1 MVSAPAPVHVARLE
15 LRHRALSL
23 QRRRFWRE
31 LTYGSILLVADILTL
46 AAIFALLGML
56 PLDALIPG
64 MGEGGDSF
72 VRGLIPHSPSALARR
87 VTSLLFCLFVT
98 RCYAHTERSKHPAR
112 IAAALLLGLA
122 LPRWAEIWTS
132 NLPARWLLVGLVL
145 AVTWLALVLQR
156 RAFTLALRALDPRR
170 LDAARTL
177 LVGPAEDVER
187 LTRERRA
194 QPDKPPPPALVL
206 SGTWPHGTTESM
218 RELYDALAEF
228 DADAI
233 VVVGALSDAA
243 LQAVMIAASSAG
255 ASVYAT
261 RRNAFRGLDEPS
273 FVLRRAE
280 PLSVLSRPAL
290 VGYQL
295 VLKRTVDVA
304 GALLML
310 VVLSPLLALVALAV
324 RVTSRGPALFR
335 QIRVGLG
342 GDPFVLLKFRT
353 MVHDAEFRQA
363 ALQESNVYSEDP
375 LFKLAHDPR
384 TTPIGVFLRKSSLD
398 ELPQLINVLR
408 GEMSLVGPRPA
419 LPSEVLRYQQHHFV
433 RFEVL
438 PGITGPWQVSG
449 RNAIRN
455 FEDVV
460 RLEAGYIRG
469 WTVWRDFVIL
479 LRTVPAVMSMKGAF

>member
-72 VRGLIPHSPSALARR
+72 VRGLIPHSPAALARR

-156 RAFTLALRALDPRR
+156 RAFTVALRALDPRR

-187 LTRERRA
+187 LTRERRER
-194 QPDKPPPPALVL
+194 PDRPPPPALIL

-218 RELYDALAEF
+218 R
-228 DADAI
+228 
-233 VVVGALSDAA
+233 
-243 LQAVMIAASSAG
+243 
-255 ASVYAT
+255 
-261 RRNAFRGLDEPS
+261 
-273 FVLRRAE
+273 
-280 PLSVLSRPAL
+280 
-290 VGYQL
+290 
-295 VLKRTVDVA
+295 
-304 GALLML
+304 
-310 VVLSPLLALVALAV
+310 
-324 RVTSRGPALFR
+324 
-335 QIRVGLG
+335 
-342 GDPFVLLKFRT
+342 
-353 MVHDAEFRQA
+353 
-363 ALQESNVYSEDP
+363 
-375 LFKLAHDPR
+375 
-384 TTPIGVFLRKSSLD
+384 
-398 ELPQLINVLR
+398 
-408 GEMSLVGPRPA
+408 
-419 LPSEVLRYQQHHFV
+419 
-433 RFEVL
+433 
-438 PGITGPWQVSG
+438 
-449 RNAIRN
+449 
-455 FEDVV
+455 
-460 RLEAGYIRG
+460 
-469 WTVWRDFVIL
+469 
-479 LRTVPAVMSMKGAF
+479 